1 MRQIIDFFVRN
12 KNFILFIFL
21 FSVSLTLL
29 FTSSNFHKSYFLNS
43 TNLISGN
50 IYELNKSINDY
61 FNLSK
66 INESLSLENKNLRES
81 LYNLNK
87 KNQEYKVF
95 NARIIKNSY
104 SLNNNFL
111 TINIG
116 NKDSIKTDMGV
127 VSSKGVIGI
136 TDRVSDNY
144 SRVISILNTNLNIN
158 AKLNNTNYFGVL
170 NWDGKN
176 LNVLQLNDLPK
187 QTSISIGDTII
198 TGGNSLIFPMGIP
211 IGIVTSYKLDNTQNY
226 IEARIKLFNDMTNLS
241 HAYIIKNHNKKEIIE
256 LNE

>member
-1 MRQIIDFFVRN
+1 
-12 KNFILFIFL
+12 
-21 FSVSLTLL
+21 
-29 FTSSNFHKSYFLNS
+29 
-43 TNLISGN
+43 
-50 IYELNKSINDY
+50 
-61 FNLSK
+61 
-66 INESLSLENKNLRES
+66 
-81 LYNLNK
+81 
-87 KNQEYKVF
+87 
-95 NARIIKNSY
+95 
-104 SLNNNFL
+104 
-111 TINIG
+111 
-116 NKDSIKTDMGV
+116 MGV
-127 VSSKGVIGI
+127 VSDKGIIGI
-136 TDRVSDNY
+136 TDRVSENY

-241 HAYIIKNHNKKEIIE
+241 HAYIIKNNNKKEIIE